1 MIRVLH
7 SEFTN
12 NENIAQSFW
21 SFEIL
26 HMAVII
32 TQIIHCCYDA
42 GQEVVPE
49 SVLVMFVFCDACW
62 KSSCEM
68 CSEN

>member
-1 MIRVLH
+1 
-7 SEFTN
+7 
-12 NENIAQSFW
+12 
-21 SFEIL
+21 
-26 HMAVII
+26 MAVII